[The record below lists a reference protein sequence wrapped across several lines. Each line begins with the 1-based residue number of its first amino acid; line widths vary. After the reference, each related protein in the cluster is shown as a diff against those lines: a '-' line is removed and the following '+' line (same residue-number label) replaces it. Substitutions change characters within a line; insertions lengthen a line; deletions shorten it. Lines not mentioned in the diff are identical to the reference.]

1 MPYSDTKTFR
11 QHWNKFITK
20 LKGRILKE
28 SKKQP
33 LDYESYK
40 EILEDVKLC
49 WSSSYET
56 NGRWLNGFVEADPN
70 KGKRISDILLEDMTF
85 EEEKE
90 KVSLLRFLVFLLP
103 LVFGGLGFLIAKLLK
118 AKLLIQIISGGV
130 PALLMILS
138 CIVILRGIKAA
149 AKRKLTD
156 NYLEQL
162 SKYSNSIESIIES

>member
-28 SKKQP
+28 SKVQP
-33 LDYESYK
+33 LTYENYK

-49 WSSSYET
+49 WSSSFEA
-56 NGRWLNGFVEADPN
+56 NGRWLKGFVDTDPI
-70 KGKRISDILLEDMTF
+70 KGKRISDILLEDMSF

-90 KVSLLRFLVFLLP
+90 KSSPLRFLIFLLP
-103 LVFGGLGFLIAKLLK
+103 LLIGGSGFLIAKLLK
-118 AKLLIQIISGGV
+118 TKLLIQIISGGV

-138 CIVILRGIKAA
+138 CIVILRGIKATSR
-149 AKRKLTD
+149 RKLID

-162 SKYSNSIESIIES
+162 CKYSNSIESIIES